1 MSQED
6 LRTLAQNSKLQP
18 LVEPFIEI
26 TQEERLKQTEVK
38 IKPPPR
44 LAREDPRSVIPAM
57 FKSGVGIFVLFLV
70 YAATIYAGY
79 EVAIFRARPPALVAG
94 LSAIPFLG
102 MLAPILF
109 LSMPTRLKADETSA
123 VEARD
128 RSESPEEA
136 HAGMQSTRCK
146 PKAAAHPDCPGAFCA
161 RGEEKSRQDTPEH
174 RYSAGQYTFNRR
186 FIETKFVNFFGVVR
200 RDAGKDMV
208 LVIKSARGTTPA
220 IASAALP
227 PTTMHWRGTSRGGF
241 RRDPHPFVEISGGPG
256 PAQGRA
262 IEEVGSPRRGDRSRR
277 NVRKCQARGASC
289 VLELSHANYV
299 MSQQFGSFTASELY
313 CPKCGSAQPVR
324 ERLLLILPTGELHEF
339 LCTRCASSLGK
350 RTVTGPQ
357 VAAPQPAPPRRRS
370 RGPAR
375 RLLS

>member
-1 MSQED
+1 MRFIRILGLALACVLAISSAAAATYKLSNGQEVTGELLPTSANETGVQVKVGEGQYERVLWGNMSQED

-123 VEARD
+123 VEAPTD
-128 RSESPEEA
+128 GVAGEA
-136 HAGMQSTRCK
+136 TPDAVNPMQ
-146 PKAAAHPDCPGAFCA
+146 AEGAAHPTALHIA
-161 RGEEKSRQDTPEH
+161 HEEKKE
-174 RYSAGQYTFNRR
+174 SAKIPQSIVYQRGQYTFNRR

-200 RDAGKDMV
+200 RDVDKDMV
-208 LVIKSARGTTPA
+208 LVIKSARGTYTGHRISR
-220 IASAALP
+220 IAANDLHLEVHRGAASEEILI
-227 PTTMHWRGTSRGGF
+227 
-241 RRDPHPFVEISGGPG
+241 PFVEIQEVRVQHKD
-256 PAQGRA
+256 AQ
-262 IEEVGSPRRGDRSRR
+262 
-277 NVRKCQARGASC
+277 
-289 VLELSHANYV
+289 
-299 MSQQFGSFTASELY
+299 
-313 CPKCGSAQPVR
+313 
-324 ERLLLILPTGELHEF
+324 
-339 LCTRCASSLGK
+339 
-350 RTVTGPQ
+350 
-357 VAAPQPAPPRRRS
+357 
-370 RGPAR
+370 
-375 RLLS
+375 